1 MTNRDRAVSATA
13 KLVTQHQGL
22 EDRSGLLCLPG
33 DKSLVAPYIS
43 SIPQLDLAM
52 RRRTFLTLAL
62 VTSFCFELHAQA
74 ATVYRIPVIGVVE
87 NGLAPFVAR
96 SIREAEASGATAA
109 FLDIDTPGGR
119 IDAAERI
126 CDAVRGATIP
136 VYAFVNPRAFS
147 AGALIA
153 ISTNGIYMR
162 PGAVIGAAT
171 PVDGQGTKASEKM
184 VSAMRAEFRSMAEQR
199 GLDPRLAEAMV
210 DENVEIAGVVQKGQ
224 LLTLSTNE
232 AVKLKFAR
240 GQVADE
246 AALLEAIG
254 APGAHVV
261 TTETNW
267 AESIVRFLTNPLVA
281 PLLLSVGILGLVF
294 EIKAGAFGLGG
305 LLSLASLGLFF
316 GSSFILGLAGWE
328 EVLLLGLGA
337 VALAV
342 EIFVLPGFGVAGVV
356 GTLAIVAS
364 MVLAMMGAHPTAPDI
379 AQALAV
385 LGASIFIIV
394 AVMYAW
400 LRHLPNS
407 GRFSGLLLK
416 GAVHK
421 SSGFVSAPNRGDLV
435 GRDGVAVTDLRPS
448 GTARVGHERIDVV
461 TEGEYVS
468 QGSRVQVVQSD
479 GYRHVVRAV
488 V

>member
-1 MTNRDRAVSATA
+1 
-13 KLVTQHQGL
+13 
-22 EDRSGLLCLPG
+22 
-33 DKSLVAPYIS
+33 
-43 SIPQLDLAM
+43 M
-52 RRRTFLTLAL
+52 RRWPSLTLAFWAAL
-62 VTSFCFELHAQA
+62 SLSAQA
-74 ATVYRIPVIGVVE
+74 PTVYRIPLSGVVE
-87 NGLAPFVAR
+87 NGLAPYVAR
-96 SIREAEASGATAA
+96 SIREAEAAGAAAA

-126 CDAVRGATIP
+126 ADAVRGARIP
-136 VYAFVNPRAFS
+136 VYGFVNPRAYS

-199 GLDPRLAEAMV
+199 GLDPKLAEAMV
-210 DENVEIAGVVQKGQ
+210 DENVEIPGVVQKGQ

-232 AVKLKFAR
+232 AVRLKFAKA
-240 GQVADE
+240 QVVDE
-246 AALLEAIG
+246 AALLQAIG
-254 APGAHVV
+254 HPGAQVV
-261 TTETNW
+261 TTEPNW
-267 AESIVRFLTNPLVA
+267 AEGVVRFLTNPLVA
-281 PLLLSVGILGLVF
+281 PLLLSLGVLGLIF
-294 EIKAGAFGLGG
+294 EIKTGAFGIGG
-305 LLSLASLGLFF
+305 VLSLASLGLFF
-316 GSSFILGLAGWE
+316 GSSVIIGLAGWE

-337 VALAV
+337 IALAV
-342 EIFVLPGFGVAGVV
+342 EIFVLPGFGVAGVL

-364 MVLAMMGAHPTAPDI
+364 MVLAMMGARPTTGDV
-379 AQALAV
+379 AQSLAV
-385 LGASIFIIV
+385 LGASLFITM
-394 AVMYAW
+394 AVIYAW

-407 GRFSGLLLK
+407 GRFSGLLLR
-416 GAVHK
+416 GAVNK
-421 SSGFVSAPNRGDLV
+421 AQGFVSAPNRGDLV

-448 GTARVGHERIDVV
+448 GTARVGEERLDVV

-488 V
+488 